1 MGSAN
6 GKLIV
11 AMVAAAALAGAFWML
26 LLSPKREEATKLST
40 QVSRTR
46 DSLAQHRAEVAT
58 AEQARREFPVDYHQ
72 LVVLGKAVPGD
83 DETASLLVQLQRVSR
98 NTKVRFQTF
107 KLNSEGEGEE
117 AEPAAPAG
125 ESAAPLP
132 PTEVAASTLPLG
144 ATIGPAGLA
153 VMPYELTF
161 RGSFFRLADFIRGLD
176 RLVKTDSAAL
186 RVRGRLIT
194 VDGFSLAGASEGGF
208 PMLDATFHITAYVT
222 PPSAPSVTGGAT
234 PTAPAPSA
242 ATPASTT
249 TGGTP

>member
-11 AMVAAAALAGAFWML
+11 AMAAVAALAVAFWML
-26 LLSPKREEATKLST
+26 LLSPEREEASKLST
-40 QVSRTR
+40 QVSQARE
-46 DSLAQHRAEVAT
+46 SLAQHNAEVAT

-83 DETASLLVQLQRVSR
+83 DETASLLVQLHRIAR

-107 KLNSEGEGEE
+107 KLGGEGGGEE
-117 AEPAAPAG
+117 APPAAEASTTPTT
-125 ESAAPLP
+125 
-132 PTEVAASTLPLG
+132 PTEAAASLLPLG
-144 ATIGPAGLA
+144 ATIGPAGLG
-153 VMPYELTF
+153 VMHYELTF
-161 RGSFFRLADFIRGLD
+161 RGNFFRLADFIRGLD
-176 RLVKTDSAAL
+176 RLVKTQSAKL

-208 PMLDATFHITAYVT
+208 PMLESKFTISAYVT
-222 PPSAPSVTGGAT
+222 PPSAPGVTGGAM
-234 PTAPAPSA
+234 PTAPAPST

-249 TGGTP
+249 TGGSP